1 MRVDFYASPE
11 TNEVSSLK
19 DKTGSASVATV
30 LSRRPEDTTSLKSG
44 SDFVSALT
52 AQSMQPASARAERV
66 SALQQLVSSGTY
78 HVESSKIAD
87 AMVGS
92 KD

>member
-1 MRVDFYASPE
+1 MRVDFYPSTE

-19 DKTGSASVATV
+19 DKTGDASVATV
-30 LSRRPEDTTSLKSG
+30 LSRRPEDTTSLKTG
-44 SDFVSALT
+44 SDFISSLT
-52 AQSMQPASARAERV
+52 AQTMQSGSARAERV

-87 AMVGS
+87 AMAGS
-92 KD
+92 